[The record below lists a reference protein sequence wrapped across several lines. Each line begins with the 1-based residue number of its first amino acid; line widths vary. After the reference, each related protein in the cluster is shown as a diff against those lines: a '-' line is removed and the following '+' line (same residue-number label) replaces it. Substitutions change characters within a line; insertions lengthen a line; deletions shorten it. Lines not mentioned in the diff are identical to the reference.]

1 MPIRF
6 IKQISDHFLD
16 EDRSLQQR
24 ALLQEKYHRRTES
37 ISAESS
43 RSNLIVP
50 PSSIPPPL
58 LSPTIQSPRERSRIR
73 TNPWLSAN
81 SSGSSTTG
89 FKSRLNLDDT
99 SSGSG
104 LKLTESS
111 GSASDVNTS
120 SVRVGRAR
128 RELKQE
134 SLSAGRSPLVYDRES
149 LVYFLKK
156 AYSSFNL
163 AKI

>member
-1 MPIRF
+1 M
-6 IKQISDHFLD
+6 
-16 EDRSLQQR
+16 QQR
-24 ALLQEKYHRRTES
+24 ALLREKYHRRTES
-37 ISAESS
+37 ISAKSS
-43 RSNLIVP
+43 RSNLIVVP

-58 LSPTIQSPRERSRIR
+58 LSPTVQSPRERSRIR

-128 RELKQE
+128 REFKQE
-134 SLSAGRSPLVYDRES
+134 SLSAGRSPLVYNTES
-149 LVYFLKK
+149 TFALYFLKI
-156 AYSSFNL
+156 YSLPNLTSQRFNFLGTRINSFFPL
-163 AKI
+163 G